1 VSGPVPYQALS
12 HFWGPEGDGDTAITV
27 ITDSSRQRISI
38 RPDLIPCLRTLRKKL
53 ISHDLKPF
61 FWVDAIC
68 IDQNDPED
76 KNRQI
81 PRMTDIYSG
90 ASQVC
95 VWLGEASSTSHSAI
109 SFVQT
114 LRRLET
120 FDELLEDEHR
130 SADWNAFFE
139 LARRPWFGRR
149 WIVQEIAVARQA
161 ELLCGDDSVK
171 WEEFADAISLFAS
184 NSEYI
189 RQLFNKLEQF
199 QFHPDVVGEVSESAA
214 NRLVEAT
221 STMLRKTEDGT
232 ISEHMLS
239 LEAIITTLPGFTP
252 SDPHDDIF
260 AVLWLSY
267 DGVQNRP
274 EFPLGNTRVTSTPV
288 VTRSNSPARQLAQ
301 QQTGLEDSLPRTV
314 SGSAS
319 DGIDQTLKI
328 FPQGDIEDQ
337 DSVLIETGGSTSNT
351 GK

>member
-1 VSGPVPYQALS
+1 
-12 HFWGPEGDGDTAITV
+12 
-27 ITDSSRQRISI
+27 
-38 RPDLIPCLRTLRKKL
+38 
-53 ISHDLKPF
+53 
-61 FWVDAIC
+61 
-68 IDQNDPED
+68 
-76 KNRQI
+76 
-81 PRMTDIYSG
+81 
-90 ASQVC
+90 
-95 VWLGEASSTSHSAI
+95 
-109 SFVQT
+109 
-114 LRRLET
+114 
-120 FDELLEDEHR
+120 
-130 SADWNAFFE
+130 
-139 LARRPWFGRR
+139 
-149 WIVQEIAVARQA
+149 
-161 ELLCGDDSVK
+161 LLCGDDSVK

-351 GK
+351 GKIAEGSPSVVDSSPGNPWSGLSAENFEKEQIDLDYPGNQKGHDSSEKTMFPPHRHQSE